1 MVAEGT
7 GGQTAMVF
15 SVTLSVPS
23 QVPVQVDYATEDVTA
38 GALQPFLDYVPAAG
52 TLVFGP
58 KSIKATLTVLVNADT
73 HDEPDET
80 LIMRLSQPLHGTIRD
95 QEGIGTILDDDPPPP
110 DVALISP
117 NGGEFYVPRPDR
129 EGRLDRD
136 QRRRDHGHRPLHFVR
151 CRELVP
157 FDRDGRGQRRHLR
170 LDGGRP
176 GGRPADAGLTPM
188 VRVVAHAT
196 EGDDAQDQSEHVFTI
211 VDPRLLGADPTAVTE
226 FALAPVMPNPGRGPF
241 TVTYALPRS
250 APVRV
255 SVIDVQG
262 REIAVL
268 ADGELPAGRHRATWE
283 GAAKAP
289 PPVCTSCTTSPRSG
303 ASCGGWRSPVEP
315 KPAIRKHRP
324 RMSLFRRPAPGKIS
338 A

>member
-1 MVAEGT
+1 MFE
-7 GGQTAMVF
+7 
-15 SVTLSVPS
+15 
-23 QVPVQVDYATEDVTA
+23 
-38 GALQPFLDYVPAAG
+38 
-52 TLVFGP
+52 P

-117 NGGEFYVPRPDR
+117 NGGEFYVP
-129 EGRLDRD
+129 
-136 QRRRDHGHRPLHFVR
+136 
-151 CRELVP
+151 
-157 FDRDGRGQRRHLR
+157 GQTAKVAWTATSVVGITGIDLFISY
-170 LDGGRP
+170 
-176 GGRPADAGLTPM
+176 DAGNSFHSIATGEDNDGTFDWTVDAPVADPPTPVYAM

-283 GAAKAP
+283 GAAKGAAAGLYFVHYVTP
-289 PPVCTSCTTSPRSG
+289 ERSF
-303 ASCGGWRSPVEP
+303 V
-315 KPAIRKHRP
+315 
-324 RMSLFRRPAPGKIS
+324 RRLAL
-338 A
+338 AR